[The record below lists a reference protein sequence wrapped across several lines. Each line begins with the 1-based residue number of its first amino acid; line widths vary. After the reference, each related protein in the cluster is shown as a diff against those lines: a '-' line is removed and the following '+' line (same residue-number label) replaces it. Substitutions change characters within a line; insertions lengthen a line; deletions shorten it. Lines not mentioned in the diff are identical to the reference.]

1 MLTMRNRKKTRDPNV
16 LTRREKNE
24 MNARLRQFRAMEE
37 RKRLDEDETAQHNPP
52 DTSEPNLPKRLDVE
66 RLTAA
71 AQQYRSNVKFGIQP
85 LIEAFGTD
93 DRDFIWCFIN
103 SLSAASAGTS
113 LGNDALAF
121 MISVVKN
128 EKPKSQLEAMH
139 ISQMAATHLLAM
151 KLANQLNH
159 VENLPHQDSAERAYN
174 KLTRTFTNQLDALK
188 RYRTGGEQKVT
199 VQHVSVGEGG
209 RAIVAH
215 VTHGIRG
222 SKVAAPVDTT
232 AILTDARQA
241 TMPMIDTPECSPVPV
256 QRRGTNDD
264 EQSST

>member
-1 MLTMRNRKKTRDPNV
+1 MQGTAIGGIKMRNRRRIRSSGE
-16 LTRREKNE
+16 LTRRQKDE

-37 RKRLDEDETAQHNPP
+37 RKRSEEDKTAASPQHNPP

-71 AQQYRSNVKFGIQP
+71 AQQYRSNVKFDIQP

-151 KLANQLNH
+151 KLANQRIRRDN
-159 VENLPHQDSAERAYN
+159 
-174 KLTRTFTNQLDALK
+174 
-188 RYRTGGEQKVT
+188 EQ
-199 VQHVSVGEGG
+199 
-209 RAIVAH
+209 
-215 VTHGIRG
+215 
-222 SKVAAPVDTT
+222 TT
-232 AILTDARQA
+232 
-241 TMPMIDTPECSPVPV
+241 TPEPHTGLQGDRLRV
-256 QRRGTNDD
+256 RNRT
-264 EQSST
+264 